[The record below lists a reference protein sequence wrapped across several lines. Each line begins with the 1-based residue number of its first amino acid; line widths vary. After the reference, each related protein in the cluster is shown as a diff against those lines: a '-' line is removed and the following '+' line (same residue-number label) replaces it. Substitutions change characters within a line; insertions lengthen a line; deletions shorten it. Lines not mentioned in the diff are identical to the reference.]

1 MQNSFV
7 DYINE
12 QNEHY
17 PLGQLLWV
25 VDRNQKIKII
35 DNKNNEIFIGKL
47 EDFLIQKNEKYLK
60 MSADKYNDDDFLFAF
75 RLD

>member
-1 MQNSFV
+1 MRFI

-12 QNEHY
+12 QTEHY

-25 VDRNQKIKII
+25 VDRNETIKVI
-35 DNKNNEIFIGKL
+35 DNKNKKIFSGKL
-47 EDFLIQKNEKYLK
+47 KDFLIQKNEKYLK
-60 MSADKYNDDDFLFAF
+60 MPAYQGKDDLPFTY

>member
-1 MQNSFV
+1 MQNSFI

-12 QNEHY
+12 QTEHY

-25 VDRNQKIKII
+25 VDRNQTIKII
-35 DNKNNEIFIGKL
+35 DNKNKKIFSGKL
-47 EDFLIQKNEKYLK
+47 KDFLIQKNEKYLEMPAYHGK
-60 MSADKYNDDDFLFAF
+60 GDLPFTY

>member
-1 MQNSFV
+1 MQNSFI

-12 QNEHY
+12 QTEHY

-25 VDRNQKIKII
+25 MNRNNTIKVI
-35 DNKNNEIFIGKL
+35 DNKNKEIFSGKL
-47 EDFLIQKNEKYLK
+47 KDFLVKKNEKYLE
-60 MSADKYNDDDFLFAF
+60 MPAYHDKHDLPFTY

>member
-1 MQNSFV
+1 MQNSFI

-12 QNEHY
+12 QTEHY

-25 VDRNQKIKII
+25 VDRNQPIKVI
-35 DNKNNEIFIGKL
+35 DNKNKKIFSGKL
-47 EDFLIQKNEKYLK
+47 KDFLIQKNEKYLK
-60 MSADKYNDDDFLFAF
+60 MPAYHHKDDLPFTY